1 LHMFMS
7 GDRGNNEIVQRIFE
21 LLPQGAAFLQE
32 DKVQLYNERLLEILD
47 VSKEKNIECELNRLL
62 TQYARGS
69 ELKRKR
75 VTFDLPEGKKDCL
88 VTVQQFAPKGET
100 ARQSIIYLEELTEE
114 QVKTERKDSLVSF
127 DDIIGVS
134 AKINEAKR
142 VAAKVAKASSPV
154 LLYGESGTGK
164 ELFAQA
170 IHNGSLHSKGPFI
183 AVNCGAI
190 PAELVESELFGYE
203 PGTFTGALKSGKRG
217 LLEAASGGTIFL
229 DEVESMPLPVQVKL
243 LRVISSKKIVKV
255 GGTREIPFDARIIS
269 ASKKDLLKEADNG
282 TFREDLYYRISTF
295 IIKLPPLREH
305 REDIPVLA
313 NHFIKKFCRDLA
325 LPMPEIPDEFMKA
338 LKYYDWRGNVR
349 ELENVLE
356 RAVYLSEKKQI
367 SFYDLPD
374 YVQKSYR
381 RHRVKEMLKNL
392 KKVPRNAASGLL
404 QEGEE
409 IIIESVLQ
417 ETRFNINESA
427 RILGI
432 SPKTLYNR
440 INASRNLKR
449 LKNSYQ
455 ASLLK

>member
-1 LHMFMS
+1 MPTNAF
-7 GDRGNNEIVQRIFE
+7 RENKEIMRRIFE
-21 LLPQGAAFLQE
+21 VLPQGAVLFKE
-32 DKVQLYNERLLEILD
+32 GKVQLYNERLLEILGI
-47 VSKEKNIECELNRLL
+47 SKGKDIDKELEKQLAHFA
-62 TQYARGS
+62 TGS
-69 ELKRKR
+69 ELKRKYI
-75 VTFDLPEGKKDCL
+75 TLNLTGGKKDCL
-88 VTVQQFAPKGET
+88 VTVQRLTQEEAT
-100 ARQSIIYLEELTEE
+100 DILYLEELAEE
-114 QVKTERKDSLVSF
+114 QVKIERKSSSLVSF
-127 DDIIGVS
+127 NDIIGVS

-142 VAAKVAKASSPV
+142 VAAKVANSSSPV

-170 IHNGSLHSKGPFI
+170 IHNGSLRSKGPFI

-203 PGTFTGALKSGKRG
+203 PGTFTGALKSGKSG
-217 LLEAASGGTIFL
+217 LLEAACGGTIFL

-243 LRVISSKKIVKV
+243 LRVISSKQIVKV
-255 GGTREIPFDARIIS
+255 GGTREISFDARIIS

-282 TFREDLYYRISTF
+282 TFREDLFFRISTF

-313 NHFIKKFCRDLA
+313 NYFVKKYCQTLA
-325 LPMPEIPDEFMKA
+325 LPIPEIPDEFMKA

-356 RAVYLSEKKQI
+356 RAVYLSEKKQL

-381 RHRVKEMLKNL
+381 RHRVKSMLKNL
-392 KKVPRNAASGLL
+392 KSLPRNGSGLL

-417 ETRFNINESA
+417 EARFNINESA

-449 LKNSYQ
+449 LKNNYQ
-455 ASLLK
+455 MSLLK